1 MSFLEDIVE
10 LIFSIA
16 ERLIENKNK
25 KGKRAKNFLIMKNIL
40 YAYRKI
46 KKKDSFH
53 FTENTKKISAL
64 PANFAVIVKNSGA
77 L

>member
-1 MSFLEDIVE
+1 
-10 LIFSIA
+10 
-16 ERLIENKNK
+16 
-25 KGKRAKNFLIMKNIL
+25 MKNIL